1 MKYKK
6 IINTAK
12 FLIAFI
18 LVVLLTICGTSNKVF
33 AQEKI
38 IWHTMQKAQQLAKK
52 NNKKIIVFAGASWC
66 VYCQKMD
73 REVLPQESV
82 IDSLNAYFYG
92 VRVDVDSNA
101 SMVFNGKQ
109 IAKNRFARMQNVR
122 ATPTF
127 IFLDSAGNVLGA
139 QPGFIPTDTFSRLLG
154 YIGSNAFKHMEF
166 GTYLAKRTSK

>member
-1 MKYKK
+1 MKTKK
-6 IINTAK
+6 TINKVK
-12 FLIAFI
+12 FSIGFI
-18 LVVLLTICGTSNKVF
+18 LVALFAIEGATNVAF
-33 AQEKI
+33 AQKKI

-52 NNKKIIVFAGASWC
+52 NNKKVIVFAGASWC

-101 SMVFNGKQ
+101 PMIFNGKQ
-109 IAKNRFARMQNVR
+109 IAQNRFARMQNVR

-127 IFLDSAGNVLGA
+127 IFLDSTGNILGT

-166 GTYLAKRTSK
+166 GTYLANRTSK